1 MKTLSEQ
8 VDLLEVNN
16 RNTIY
21 QMKKWREHA
30 ESLELRLDN
39 LMEQYGLKEDMF
51 EVAEM
56 QSGLVVSDQPMDW
69 IDAQAFCDMY
79 QDDSGY
85 PCQINQLTRER

>member
-30 ESLELRLDN
+30 ESLSC
-39 LMEQYGLKEDMF
+39 G
-51 EVAEM
+51 
-56 QSGLVVSDQPMDW
+56 
-69 IDAQAFCDMY
+69 
-79 QDDSGY
+79 
-85 PCQINQLTRER
+85 